1 MNTPAHLL
9 FGTALFGRPNQRG
22 TYLAALT
29 GAFAPDFSLYAMVAV
44 SIWGM
49 GVPAQ
54 TVFGEYYY
62 SDAWQSVFAVDNS
75 FILWSALF
83 AFAAWR
89 KAPLLLAFSGSALL
103 HLVFDFPLH
112 THDARM
118 HFWPVSDWVFVS
130 PFSYW
135 DNSAH
140 AATIGPIALV
150 GSLLCA
156 TLVWQRFASLK
167 VRGITVLLIAAEFA
181 SSGIW
186 RFVF

>member
-1 MNTPAHLL
+1 VNTPAHLL
-9 FGTALFGRPNQRG
+9 FGTALLGRSTPRS
-22 TYLAALT
+22 TYWAALA
-29 GAFAPDFSLYAMVAV
+29 GAFVPDFSLYAMVAV
-44 SIWGM
+44 SIWGL

-62 SDAWQSVFAVDNS
+62 SDAWQAVFAVDNS
-75 FILWSALF
+75 IILWGALFTFAVWRKMLVLF
-83 AFAAWR
+83 AF
-89 KAPLLLAFSGSALL
+89 SGAALL
-103 HLVFDFPLH
+103 HLAFDFPLH

-135 DNSAH
+135 DTSAH
-140 AATIGPIALV
+140 AATIGPFALV
-150 GSLLCA
+150 GSLACA
-156 TLVWQRFASLK
+156 TVLWQRFDSLK
-167 VRGITVLLIAAEFA
+167 VRGITVLLIGAEMA